1 MENIKQNQD
10 RCPICGSPHF
20 IKIDSNE
27 YQCENCGFLK
37 VHNEELSEE
46 KILVINAYSILRQ
59 GNYVDAEE
67 AFDDILN
74 KNKNNYEALW
84 GKICSH
90 HGIVFVEDNNK
101 IYPTFHDIV
110 DINFLEEKDYKRF
123 LSICPEKL
131 KEVYI
136 NLAKR
141 IEDLRDKYYK
151 QVLKEKPY
159 DIFISFKASD
169 ETGSNTKDYIEA
181 TNLHSFLVE
190 KGYKVFFSPVSLKE
204 KTANEYEPYIYHALR
219 TAKVMI
225 VYGQKEEYFEAK
237 WLKNEWGRFIRMIDE
252 GIKEDG
258 SLIVCY
264 ENMNPNNLPNRLKK
278 LQCLNLS
285 DKTSYITLDKVLSK
299 LINEKKK
306 HIIEEVKIERKEI
319 KKVTNVK
326 VNSIEFHEFNAS
338 AIKQSEDE
346 VAFISIADDYLKDKD
361 YIGAKEK
368 YEKVLNINPS
378 SPRALMGIIL
388 CKYKCLTKEELFIKL
403 IPENINDLDNIIKSC
418 DEEIAIND
426 YINPLKTILKENI
439 KENSKD
445 ERYIYNIFKLVTKYN
460 IDNTDIYEI
469 SINYAIKNAFY
480 DLFKTAIEF
489 IDTSNVDKHI
499 KYREKMQEAL
509 AKTHNDEDLN
519 NLDELINSTLEI
531 EEGNTTSLYNKF
543 LSYVYRKSNNENI
556 IFTDAIDEKAWDI
569 FDDILSYETSV
580 NENIIKL
587 YTLIKTMN
595 ICVKPLVYENILKRV
610 QKDEHLRSSYSLE
623 IANNYL
629 DSEDYEYAQKFYNY
643 YLSETDRNE
652 ELGYVGLLYCCYKT
666 SDIKGLLYS
675 DENIFKT
682 DEYENILVYSKKNNN
697 EEIYDAFYKL
707 KRDYNKEEINQ
718 KKESFAELVKW
729 GIKNNYN
736 HVFLGMYP
744 QSLKS
749 NKVKISEQ
757 VDKDGYYIGSD
768 GEKYVSD
775 KDNFYKVE
783 PLRWEIIDIIDNN
796 IVMITDNII
805 DYHIFDKENNNYVN
819 SNIRNYIIKNIYD
832 RAFTDKEKELL
843 NANYQINITKRNVY
857 KQGFIFKREQVHYE
871 TNQEIINDKVILTSL
886 NKGNIIGN
894 PTDYAKTKTSEN
906 NLKTIW
912 SCLPYEYSLDE
923 EYVISQSKEGYDKVT
938 NVNGIIL
945 TANIEFDIR
954 KKLFKT
960 YMNNLEEKYDEA
972 KKEEEK
978 LNNCKKGDII
988 EFGSYPQTIKADNVS
1003 ITNIKQDK
1011 KGYFTGS
1018 DGEKYALLKAN
1029 PSGSDYTFSNGET
1042 IIKNK
1047 EYYFKVEPIKWKV
1060 LEGSNSY
1067 AFLFSELLLDAHKFE
1082 NKSID
1087 YATSSIRDWLN
1098 DVFYYKAFTDKQKK
1112 LINNTTLS
1120 GIAYDTDKQKRI
1132 TSMQDIPRHT
1142 DKVYL
1147 LSEKEITNESYGFS
1161 NKKDEEDKTRCKK
1174 VTDYAKANYAYE
1186 YKGNKNGWYWLRTPS
1201 AYYSSGA
1208 YKVSTDG
1215 HVCYG
1220 DVNWGNARNVSWLNV
1235 YSDGSGVAPA
1245 LSVCKEKI

>member
-37 VHNEELSEE
+37 VLDESLSEE

-110 DINFLEEKDYKRF
+110 DINFLEEEGFKRF

-151 QVLKEKPY
+151 QVIKEKPY

-181 TNLHSFLVE
+181 TNLHSFLRE

-225 VYGQKEEYFEAK
+225 VYGQKEEYFETK

-285 DKTSYITLDKVLSK
+285 DKTAYITLDKVLNK

-326 VNSIEFHEFNAS
+326 VNNIEFHEFNAS

-346 VAFISIADDYLKDKD
+346 VAFIGIADDYLKDKD

-368 YEKVLNINPS
+368 YEKVLTINPS

-418 DEEIAIND
+418 DEKIAIND

-469 SINYAIKNAFY
+469 SINYAIENSFY

-499 KYREKMQEAL
+499 MYREKMQETL
-509 AKTHNDEDLN
+509 VKTHNDEDLN
-519 NLDELINSTLEI
+519 NLDELINNTLEI

-556 IFTDAIDEKAWDI
+556 TFTDAIDEKAWDI

-718 KKESFAELVKW
+718 KKESFADLVKW

-843 NANYQINITKRNVY
+843 NANYQINITKRNVC

-886 NKGNIIGN
+886 NKRNIIGN

-923 EYVISQSKEGYDKVT
+923 EYVISQSKKVYDKVT
-938 NVNGIIL
+938 NVNGIVL
-945 TANIEFDIR
+945 TANIAFDVR

-960 YMNNLEEKYDEA
+960 YINNLEEKYNEA

-978 LNNCKKGDII
+978 FKICKKGDII
-988 EFGSYPQTIKADNVS
+988 EFGSYPQTIKTDSVT
-1003 ITNIKQDK
+1003 ITNTKKDK
-1011 KGYFTGS
+1011 KGYYTGS

-1029 PSGSDYTFSNGET
+1029 SFDDYTFSNGKKVE
-1042 IIKNK
+1042 KNK

-1060 LEGSNSY
+1060 LESSNSK
-1067 AFLFSELLLDAHKFE
+1067 AFLFSELILDAHRFDDSS
-1082 NKSID
+1082 NHYRI
-1087 YATSSIRDWLN
+1087 SSIRSWLN
-1098 DVFYYKAFTDKQKK
+1098 KEFYNKAFTDKQKE
-1112 LINNTTLS
+1112 LIENTTLE
-1120 GIAYDTDKQKRI
+1120 
-1132 TSMQDIPRHT
+1132 DISYIT
-1142 DKVYL
+1142 DKVFL
-1147 LSEKEITNESYGFS
+1147 LSKDEIENTSYGFNS
-1161 NKKDEEDKTRCKK
+1161 NNDRCKK
-1174 VTDYAKANYAYE
+1174 VTDYAKTNYACE
-1186 YKGNKNGWYWLRTPS
+1186 YGWYYLRTPS
-1201 AYYSSGA
+1201 SSGA
-1208 YKVSTDG
+1208 CY
-1215 HVCYG
+1215 VCRRGIVDWGDVYG
-1220 DVNWGNARNVSWLNV
+1220 D
-1235 YSDGSGVAPA
+1235 YYGVAPA
-1245 LSVCKEKI
+1245 LSFCKAKA

>member
-110 DINFLEEKDYKRF
+110 DINFLEEEGFKRF

-151 QVLKEKPY
+151 QVIKEKPY

-181 TNLHSFLVE
+181 TNLHSFLVG

-204 KTANEYEPYIYHALR
+204 KTASEYEPYIYHALR

-285 DKTSYITLDKVLSK
+285 DKTSYITLDKVLNK

-346 VAFISIADDYLKDKD
+346 VAFIGIADDYLKDKD

-368 YEKVLNINPS
+368 YEKVLTINPS

-469 SINYAIKNAFY
+469 SINYAIENAFY

-499 KYREKMQEAL
+499 KYREKMQETL
-509 AKTHNDEDLN
+509 VKTHNDEDLN
-519 NLDELINSTLEI
+519 NLDELINNTLEI

-556 IFTDAIDEKAWDI
+556 TFTDAIDEKAWDI

-652 ELGYVGLLYCCYKT
+652 ELGYVGLLYCRYKT
-666 SDIKGLLYS
+666 SDIKDLLYG

-697 EEIYDAFYKL
+697 KEIYDAFYKL

-906 NLKTIW
+906 NLKAIW

-923 EYVISQSKEGYDKVT
+923 EYVISQSKKVYDKVT
-938 NVNGIIL
+938 NVNGIVL
-945 TANIEFDIR
+945 TTNITFDVR

-960 YMNNLEEKYDEA
+960 YMNNLEEKYNE
-972 KKEEEK
+972 
-978 LNNCKKGDII
+978 CDII
-988 EFGSYPQTIKADNVS
+988 EFGSYPQTIKETG
-1003 ITNIKQDK
+1003 ITITGEQDE
-1011 KGYFTGS
+1011 KGYYTGS
-1018 DGEKYALLKAN
+1018 DGEKYALLKAKPYCTEN
-1029 PSGSDYTFSNGET
+1029 EYSSDVFSNGKT
-1042 IIKNK
+1042 IVKNR

-1060 LEGSNSY
+1060 LENKDGK
-1067 AFLFSELLLDAHKFE
+1067 AFLFSELILDAHRFDDSP
-1082 NKSID
+1082 NDYSI
-1087 YATSSIRDWLN
+1087 SSIRKWLN
-1098 DVFYYKAFTDKQKK
+1098 NEFYNKAFTDKQKE
-1112 LINNTTLS
+1112 LIGNTTL
-1120 GIAYDTDKQKRI
+1120 K
-1132 TSMQDIPRHT
+1132 DISNIT
-1142 DKVYL
+1142 DKVFL
-1147 LSEKEITNESYGFS
+1147 LSKEEITNTSYGFNS
-1161 NKKDEEDKTRCKK
+1161 DNDRCKK
-1174 VTDYAKANYAYE
+1174 VTDYAKANYAFE
-1186 YKGNKNGWYWLRTPS
+1186 NKGNKKNKGNKNGCYWLRT
-1201 AYYSSGA
+1201 SSSFGA
-1208 YKVSTDG
+1208 CIV
-1215 HVCYG
+1215 HILG
-1220 DVNWGNARNVSWLNV
+1220 DVRWDNV
-1235 YSDGSGVAPA
+1235 YYDNTGVAPA
-1245 LSVCKEKI
+1245 LSFCKAKA